1 MNLSNFYLNGLR
13 ISIGVIYV
21 WFGMLKFFPHLS
33 PAEELSEKTI
43 SIITFQ
49 LFTGALAVKLL
60 AALEVAI
67 GILLLVNWQLKIA
80 ISIMLFHMLCTLTP
94 AFVLPELFF
103 TNPPY
108 GLTLVGQYIIKNLV
122 FIFGAL
128 LIYNQQKN
136 I

>member
-49 LFTGALAVKLL
+49 LFTGVLAVKLL

-103 TNPPY
+103 TKPPY